1 MEVSMYTN
9 LLVPT
14 DGSKLSVKA
23 VVHALGLAK
32 ALQAKIAV
40 LYATPPFAPE
50 SLFDGGGALQARMPK
65 SEYEA
70 IAARAAERVLK
81 PLADKAAAAK
91 VACTTS
97 HVFADA
103 PWEAIIAEA
112 GKQKCDA
119 IVMASHG
126 RRGVSALLLGS
137 ETQKVLTH
145 SKVPVVVVR

>member
-1 MEVSMYTN
+1 MYSK

-40 LYATPPFAPE
+40 LYATPTFAPE
-50 SLFDGGGALQARMPK
+50 SYFDGGGALHERMSK

-70 IAARAAERVLK
+70 IAARAAERVLN

-91 VACTTS
+91 VECTTLN
-97 HVFADA
+97 VFADA
-103 PWEAIIAEA
+103 PWEAIIAAA

-126 RRGVSALLLGS
+126 RRAVSALLLGS
-137 ETQKVLTH
+137 ETQKVLAH
-145 SKVPVVVVR
+145 SKIPVVVVR